1 MSPLRLHPS
10 LDRGDGDGIQ
20 VQTPRYKSTLKALNW
35 RSTLCDGG
43 DTARA
48 MPNRRRHFDVNTVRA
63 SRSNHT
69 EVFRHF
75 TSTDCGENMQQTFIP
90 VRRFKKNTAGRDF
103 VVGDLHGCF
112 SRLAKELELRR
123 YDPSRDRLFAVG
135 DLVDRGIESPAVL
148 EFVDR
153 YRIQSVR
160 GNHEDTIVRWHRY
173 GGKNAS
179 IRSTGGEWLFDMVY
193 DKAALDDIVTYMAA
207 LPYAIEI
214 ETDDG
219 LVGIVHANVPT
230 QSWPKMVQALEQED
244 RNGPVRRKVI
254 WDRSRWIA
262 GKTAGFISM
271 RRAFAQLC
279 QRFAP
284 GWLDPGSRIDGV
296 AAVIVGHTPV
306 REPMVR
312 GNVINVDTG
321 LVYGG
326 ALTLLRLDE
335 IPMLL
340 NRATREQPAFGRSK
354 GYPAGSGA

>member
-1 MSPLRLHPS
+1 
-10 LDRGDGDGIQ
+10 
-20 VQTPRYKSTLKALNW
+20 
-35 RSTLCDGG
+35 
-43 DTARA
+43 
-48 MPNRRRHFDVNTVRA
+48 
-63 SRSNHT
+63 
-69 EVFRHF
+69 
-75 TSTDCGENMQQTFIP
+75 MQQTFIP

-112 SRLAKELELRR
+112 SRLRRELELRR

-148 EFVDR
+148 EFVNR

-160 GNHEDTIVRWHRY
+160 GNHEDTIVRWHHH

-179 IRSTGGEWLFDMVY
+179 IRSNGGEWLFDMAY

-219 LVGIVHANVPT
+219 LVGIVHANVPM

-244 RNGPVRRKVI
+244 RNGPVRRKAI
-254 WDRSRWIA
+254 WDRSRWIP
-262 GKTAGFISM
+262 GKAAGFVSM

-279 QRFAP
+279 QRFAS
-284 GWLDPGSRIDGV
+284 GWRDPGGRIDGV

-306 REPMVR
+306 REPRVR

-340 NRATREQPAFGRSK
+340 NRTAREQPAFGRSK
-354 GYPAGSGA
+354 GYPAGSGV